1 MYEYAPVFYK
11 RLYRD
16 GLKAMCVDLYKKL
29 GECVK
34 QTLLPEM
41 AKEISKT
48 RIMDVS
54 IKHARKVVDD

>member
-1 MYEYAPVFYK
+1 MYEYAPVFYE

-16 GLKAMCVDLYKKL
+16 GFKAMCVYLCNKL
-29 GECVK
+29 GERVK
-34 QTLLPEM
+34 KMFLAEM

-54 IKHARKVVDD
+54 IKRARREEDD